1 LERISFLDAQLK
13 CSFVVKKT
21 SLAFPERKKSK
32 EKKIISTEKQ
42 KKNVR
47 CGAVAK
53 YRNAAAAQ
61 L

>member
-13 CSFVVKKT
+13 CSFVVKN

>member
-1 LERISFLDAQLK
+1 
-13 CSFVVKKT
+13 VVKKT

>member
-1 LERISFLDAQLK
+1 MFFRGEKNLVSIS
-13 CSFVVKKT
+13 
-21 SLAFPERKKSK
+21 RKKKVKK